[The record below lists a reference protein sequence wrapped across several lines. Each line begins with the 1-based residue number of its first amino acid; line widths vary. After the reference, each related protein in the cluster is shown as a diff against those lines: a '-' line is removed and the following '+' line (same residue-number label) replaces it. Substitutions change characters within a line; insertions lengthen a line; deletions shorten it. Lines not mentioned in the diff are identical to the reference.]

1 MSFVFS
7 LGSVLRVRG
16 MLEEQEER
24 LLQKILFEI
33 TQTLEAITRADGEI
47 AGSNASR
54 RADIHKPVIGHDVHA
69 SYSQVAHFKQTKAE
83 LETRIEKLQ
92 KLRDQQLLV
101 YQAARRNREMLT
113 DMCEEK
119 RTAYNT
125 EMSRSEQ
132 KVLDD
137 NYIGRRGR
145 F

>member
-92 KLRDQQLLV
+92 KLRDQQQSRDAHGYV
-101 YQAARRNREMLT
+101 RREAYCIQYR
-113 DMCEEK
+113 DGSK
-119 RTAYNT
+119 RT
-125 EMSRSEQ
+125 E
-132 KVLDD
+132 
-137 NYIGRRGR
+137 GPG
-145 F
+145 

>member
-1 MSFVFS
+1 MAFVFS
-7 LGSVLRVRG
+7 LGSVLRIRG

-33 TQTLEAITRADGEI
+33 TQTLEAIARVDGEI

-54 RADIHKPVIGHDVHA
+54 RADINKHVIGHDVHA
-69 SYSQVAHFKQTKAE
+69 SYGGVERLKQFKIE
-83 LETRIEKLQ
+83 LGAKVEKLHE
-92 KLRDQQLLV
+92 LRGKQLLV

-119 RTAYNT
+119 RTAYDKD
-125 EMSRSEQ
+125 MARSEQ
-132 KVLDD
+132 KILDD